1 MNETTGL
8 TIDQWRSTQLQ
19 AATSVALDR
28 ILQLAGSLSEDSAEW
43 IYVAREKDIR
53 DQWDMIDHSSKDE
66 LPLYGVPYAVKDN
79 IDVNG
84 FPTTAA
90 CPKFEYLASS
100 DATVV
105 AQLRAAGAI
114 VIGKTNLDQF
124 ATGLVGVRSP
134 YGIPSCVFSED
145 HVSGGSSSGSAVV
158 VGKGIVP
165 FALGTDT
172 AGSGRVPAALNN
184 IVGVKPSVGIWSTTG
199 VVPACK
205 SLDAPTVFT
214 LDLKDAERILSI
226 GIKYDAL
233 NPYARQF
240 PERPVTNFGRRPIL
254 GVPKT
259 LEFYG
264 ETENEALFRQAIV
277 NIRDCGIE
285 VVEVDCSD
293 LFKLA
298 KLLYDGPWVA
308 ERYHAIKDFIN
319 EEIMDPTVYKIIS
332 GAEGLSAIDAFEKE
346 YIRQTIKRKFRAEL
360 GYLDG
365 FVMPTCPLN
374 PKIADVLAEPILIN
388 SQQGTYTN
396 FVNLADM
403 SALAVPASFRSDG
416 LPFGITFMSE
426 ALNDFALLEL
436 AQRFMNSHEGRQ
448 LGNTGAIVSQS
459 GDTVGHALPDGC
471 SSRTIQLAVVG
482 AHLSGMVLNWQLR
495 KVNATLAFRAKTAPK
510 YKLWALKTTPPKP
523 GLERVS
529 SDGSAIEVEVWDV
542 PIDKFG
548 QFIAMVP
555 QPLGIGTLEL
565 ETGVFVKGFICENA
579 GLLEGAEDITSY
591 GGWRGYIADRRI
603 GKPFESVLIANRGE
617 IAVRMIKALKKMSIR
632 SIAVYSE
639 PDRHAQHVSDADVA
653 IDLRGVNAAET
664 YLSMRKIIDACK
676 ETNAQAILP
685 GYGFLAE
692 NAEFA
697 KLCESEGII
706 FIGPSASIIQE
717 LGMKHTA
724 REIAK
729 KAGVPLTPG
738 TGLLETVQE
747 ALDAAKT
754 IGYPIMIKSTAGGG
768 GIGLQR
774 VDSATELPKAFNTVR
789 HQGLQYFNDSSV
801 FIEAFVE
808 NARHVEVQVFGD
820 GFGKAID
827 LGERDCSLQRRNQ
840 KVIEE
845 TPAPEL
851 PEKTRAALRK
861 SARDLAAAMNYKCA
875 GTVEYIFDAARDRYY
890 FLEVNTRLQVEHPVT
905 EEVTKLDLV
914 EWMVNIAANR
924 APNFDQNIVP
934 EGASMEARV
943 YAENPVRDFAPSP
956 GTITEVS
963 FPSWARVD
971 TWVSKGS
978 VVSSEYDPMIAKVI
992 VHGKDRLDALQL
1004 LRKALDETVIS
1015 GVVTNL
1021 DYLRSVAAS
1030 DMFKEVKMFTKALD
1044 SYEYNPHAI
1053 EITAPGSAT
1062 TIQDYPGRTGLWHIG
1077 VPPSGPMDSYAF
1089 RVANHIVGNH
1099 ESASAIECTLVG
1111 PSLIFHHD
1119 SVIALTG
1126 GTSLATLDGKQIPLW
1141 APVDVKSGQQLVIGK
1156 LSSGCRAYL
1165 AVRGGF
1171 DVPEYLGSRST
1182 FAQGSIGGH
1191 NGRAL
1196 KFGDVIAIGQP
1207 ELPCCTLPPPV
1218 HGPVEYPQSLIP
1230 KYTNKWT
1237 VTVTCG
1243 PHGAPDFFK
1252 PESLDTFFETEWKIH
1267 YNSNRFGVRLVGPK
1281 PEWARAD
1288 GGEAGLHPSN
1298 AHDYVYSLGAINFT
1312 GDEPV
1317 VLACDGPSL
1326 GGFVCAVVI
1335 TEADLWKMGQVKPGD
1350 LVRFCPVS
1358 VEQALA
1364 LKKAVTQQ
1372 VIGVEP
1378 PTLEL
1383 VETREDPI
1391 LYFQDASSACPKIV
1405 YRQAGDRYLLIE
1417 YGENVMDLNLR
1428 YRVHCLIEH
1437 TLGKV
1442 GGVVEMSP
1450 GVRSVHIEYD
1460 PAIISQAS
1468 LLEILLS
1475 TESKIESSSDW
1486 KVKSRVIRLPMAFED
1501 QKTLSAV
1508 ERYKETIRS
1517 EAPWLPN
1524 NVDFIRDVN
1533 GLSDRNEVRNIMYS
1547 ARFLVMGLGD
1557 VYLGAPCAVPLDP
1570 RHRLLGT
1577 KYNPSRSWTP
1587 NGTVGLG
1594 GMYMC
1599 IYTMESPGGYQLIG
1613 RTVPIW
1619 DKLCLNESAAD
1630 GKPWLLSWFD
1640 QIEYYPV
1647 TEEKLEGFV
1656 TQVEQGEYKV
1666 EIIDTVFDAGDYH
1679 KFLKDNEQS
1688 ISAHNSRIAAHQDE
1702 FARIIAASERKVNT
1716 DTVKAPVETFSDT
1729 ATLIYAEVTGRF
1741 WKNIVEEGATVG
1753 QNDCILILEA
1763 MKTELLVCATI
1774 AGTVV
1779 KIIHK
1784 NGDMVEAGDL
1794 VAVIEPKA

>member
-1 MNETTGL
+1 MMSETIGL

-19 AATSVALDR
+19 AAAGVALDR
-28 ILQLAGSLSEDSAEW
+28 ILQLAQSLSKDSPEW
-43 IYVAREKDIR
+43 IYVATEKDIK
-53 DQWDMIDHSSKDE
+53 DQWNTIDHSLKDD

-105 AQLRAAGAI
+105 AQLRTAGAI
-114 VIGKTNLDQF
+114 VVGKTNLDQF

-134 YGIPSCVFSED
+134 YGTPSSVFSEE

-184 IVGVKPSVGIWSTTG
+184 LIGVKPTVGIWSTTG

-214 LDLKDAERILSI
+214 LNLKDAEKILSI
-226 GIKYDAL
+226 GIKYDNL
-233 NPYARQF
+233 NPYTRQF
-240 PERPVTNFGRRPIL
+240 PERPVTTFGRRPIL
-254 GVPKT
+254 GVPKNP
-259 LEFYG
+259 EFYG
-264 ETENEALFRQAIV
+264 ETENETLFYQVV
-277 NIRDCGIE
+277 NKVRDCGIE

-293 LFKLA
+293 LFRLA
-298 KLLYDGPWVA
+298 KLLYEGPWVA

-319 EEIMDPTVYKIIS
+319 EQHMDPTVYNIIS
-332 GAEGLSAIDAFEKE
+332 GAHGVSAIDAFDKE
-346 YIRQTIKRKFRAEL
+346 YIRQTIKKKFRAEL

-374 PKIADVLAEPILIN
+374 PKIADVLAEPFLIN

-396 FVNLADM
+396 FVNLADL
-403 SALAVPASFRSDG
+403 SALAIPASFRSDG

-426 ALNDFALLEL
+426 AFNDFALLEL
-436 AQRFMNSHEGRQ
+436 AQRFLQTFENRQ
-448 LGNTGAIVSQS
+448 LGNTPAKVSQS
-459 GDTVGHALPDGC
+459 GDTVGYTLPDGC
-471 SSRTIQLAVVG
+471 SRRTMQLAVVG

-495 KVNATLAFRAKTAPK
+495 KVNSTLAFRAKTAPK

-529 SDGSAIEVEVWDV
+529 SGGSPIEVEVWDV
-542 PIDKFG
+542 PVERFG
-548 QFIAMVP
+548 EFISMVP

-565 ETGVFVKGFICENA
+565 ETGALVKGFICENA
-579 GLLEGAEDITSY
+579 GLLEGAEDITSF
-591 GGWRGYIADRRI
+591 GGWRSYIADRKI
-603 GKPFESVLIANRGE
+603 GKPFDTVLIANRGE

-632 SIAVYSE
+632 SVAVYSE
-639 PDRHAQHVSDADVA
+639 PDRHVQHVLDADVA
-653 IDLRGVNAAET
+653 VDLHGVSAAET

-676 ETNAQAILP
+676 QTRAQAVLP

-697 KLCESEGII
+697 ELCEKEGII
-706 FIGPSASIIQE
+706 FIGPSAKIIRE

-738 TGLLETVQE
+738 TGLLESIQE
-747 ALDAAKT
+747 ALEAADS
-754 IGYPIMIKSTAGGG
+754 IGYPVMIKSTAGGG

-774 VDSATELPKAFNTVR
+774 VDNAADLPQVFNTVR
-789 HQGLQYFNDSSV
+789 HQGLQYFNDSGV

-808 NARHVEVQVFGD
+808 NARHIEVQVFGD

-845 TPAPEL
+845 TPAPNL

-861 SARDLAAAMNYKCA
+861 SARDLAAAMKYKCA
-875 GTVEYIFDAARDRYY
+875 GTIEYIFDPARDKYY

-924 APNFDQNIVP
+924 APSFDNEIIP
-934 EGASMEARV
+934 TGASMEARV

-963 FPSWARVD
+963 FPKWARVD
-971 TWVSKGS
+971 TWIFKGS
-978 VVSSEYDPMIAKVI
+978 TISSEYDPMIAKII
-992 VHGKDRLDALQL
+992 VHGKNRKDALEL
-1004 LRKALDETVIS
+1004 LQKALNETIIS

-1021 DYLRSVAAS
+1021 DYLRSVAGS
-1030 DMFKEVKMFTKALD
+1030 QMFKEVKMFTKALD
-1044 SYEYNPHAI
+1044 TYEYKPHAI

-1099 ESASAIECTLVG
+1099 ESAPAIECTLVG
-1111 PSLIFHHD
+1111 PSLVFHHD
-1119 SVIALTG
+1119 SLIALTG
-1126 GTSLATLDGKQIPLW
+1126 GTSTATLDGTIIPLW
-1141 APVDVKSGQQLVIGK
+1141 APVSVKSGQQLVVGK

-1165 AVRGGF
+1165 AVRGGL

-1182 FAQGSIGGH
+1182 FAQGSIGGY

-1196 KFGDVIAIGQP
+1196 KFGDVVPIGQP
-1207 ELPCCTLPPPV
+1207 ELPCCTIPAPV
-1218 HGPVEYPQSLIP
+1218 HAPIEFPESLIP
-1230 KYTNKWT
+1230 KYSNKWN

-1252 PESLDTFFETEWKIH
+1252 SEFLDTFFETEWKIH
-1267 YNSNRFGVRLVGPK
+1267 YNSNRFGVRLTGPK
-1281 PEWARAD
+1281 PHWARTD

-1317 VLACDGPSL
+1317 VLTCDGPSL
-1326 GGFVCAVVI
+1326 GGFVCAGVI

-1350 LVRFCPVS
+1350 LVKFSPVT
-1358 VEQALA
+1358 VEHALI
-1364 LKKAVTQQ
+1364 LKKVVDQQ
-1372 VIGVEP
+1372 VIGVETP
-1378 PTLEL
+1378 IPALEE
-1383 VETREDPI
+1383 VHEDPI
-1391 LYFQDASSACPKIV
+1391 LFFQEATVTSPKVV

-1442 GGVVEMSP
+1442 GGVIEMSP

-1460 PAIISQAS
+1460 PAIISQSS
-1468 LLEILLS
+1468 LLDNLLG
-1475 TESKIESSSDW
+1475 IEFNIKSSSDW

-1508 ERYKETIRS
+1508 ERYQETIRS

-1533 GLSDRNEVRNIMYS
+1533 GLSDRNEVRNMMYS
-1547 ARFLVMGLGD
+1547 ARFMVMGLGD

-1613 RTVPIW
+1613 RTIPIW
-1619 DKLCLNESAAD
+1619 DKLCLNESAAN
-1630 GKPWLLSWFD
+1630 GKPWLLSCFD

-1647 TEEKLEGFV
+1647 TEHKLEGFV
-1656 TQVEQGEYKV
+1656 TQVEQGDYKL
-1666 EIIDTVFDAGDYH
+1666 EITETVFDAGDYH
-1679 KFLKDNEQS
+1679 KFLKDNEQT
-1688 ISAHNSRIAAHQDE
+1688 ISAHNLRIAARQDE
-1702 FARIIAASERKVNT
+1702 FARVIAASESKAT
-1716 DTVKAPVETFSDT
+1716 SETVKAPVEIFSDT
-1729 ATLIYAEVTGRF
+1729 ATMIYAEVTGRF
-1741 WKNIVEEGATVG
+1741 WKNMVEEGVNVS
-1753 QNDCILILEA
+1753 QHDCILILEA
-1763 MKTELLVCATI
+1763 MKTELLVCASV

-1779 KIIHK
+1779 KILHK

-1794 VAVIEPKA
+1794 VAVIEP